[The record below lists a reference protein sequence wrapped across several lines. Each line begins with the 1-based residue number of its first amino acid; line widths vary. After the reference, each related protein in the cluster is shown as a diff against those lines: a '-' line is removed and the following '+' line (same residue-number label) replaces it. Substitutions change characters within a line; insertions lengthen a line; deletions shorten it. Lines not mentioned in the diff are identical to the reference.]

1 MVNVNPAAFEIL
13 DKSATEVLNVPVFDI
28 FPPAAKATLGDALK
42 QTMAMPEKTK
52 ISFVADFND
61 RTVRTTVSAIF
72 LSAAE
77 AGWVLVL
84 EDTAYHC

>member
-13 DKSATEVLNVPVFDI
+13 DKSATEVLNIPVFDI
-28 FPPAAKATLGDALK
+28 FPAAAKATLGDALK
-42 QTMAMPEKTK
+42 QTMALSEKTK
-52 ISFVADFND
+52 ISFISDFKD
-61 RTVRTTVSAIF
+61 RKIRTTVSAIF